1 MAKKKTKTA
10 KSSAPKARAKPAG
23 KAGKKSSPQPRV
35 HDHSHDDTCCDEEVV
50 LDDTEK
56 KTIDM
61 VLDSDKIRLALET
74 EVSAALTATVRK
86 FCRQHG
92 ASLSAAQAQNV
103 AMVLFGD

>member
-1 MAKKKTKTA
+1 MAKKKTSTA
-10 KSSAPKARAKPAG
+10 KSSTASKCRCKSSGKAAKKPA
-23 KAGKKSSPQPRV
+23 
-35 HDHSHDDTCCDEEVV
+35 HDRHLDDEHCCEAEIV

-61 VLDSDKIRLALET
+61 VLDSEKFRIGLET
-74 EVSAALTATVRK
+74 EVSTALTAAVRK

-92 ASLSAAQAQNV
+92 APLSIAQAKNV